1 MGLRLGG
8 GPISRPLLQSLLCWS
23 CLARRFG
30 VLAAEPL
37 HASCRVNQALLA
49 GEERVAVRADFHVD
63 VALVGRPGLKIVS
76 AGAHNAYRCVI
87 WVDFFLGH
95 LKTDLSCNL
104 PYLLY

>member
-1 MGLRLGG
+1 VLA
-8 GPISRPLLQSLLCWS
+8 SLL
-23 CLARRFG
+23 RRCRLLG
-30 VLAAEPL
+30 LGILAAEPL
-37 HASCRVNQALLA
+37 DASCRVNQALLA

-76 AGAHNAYRCVI
+76 AGAHNPHCIVVG
-87 WVDFFLGH
+87 VDFFLGH